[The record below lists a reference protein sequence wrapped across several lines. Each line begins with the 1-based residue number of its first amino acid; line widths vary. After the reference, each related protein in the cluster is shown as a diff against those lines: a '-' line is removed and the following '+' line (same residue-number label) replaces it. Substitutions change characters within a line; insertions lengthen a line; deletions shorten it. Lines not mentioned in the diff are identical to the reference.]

1 MTHKVSSMCGITG
14 FSLSTT
20 STPNSEAL
28 RYSLNG
34 IRHRGPDDS
43 GIFEEESNGI
53 GLGHARLSILDLSP
67 SGHQPMR
74 LKGGWMVL
82 VYNGEIY
89 NFQELRCR
97 LSECGHVFCGHS
109 DTEVLLRL
117 LEDAQSSGHE
127 WTSVL
132 TSLNGIFAFALWD
145 PHREELRVARDA
157 MGVKPLYYVETTD
170 CFAFASEIKALFP
183 LVPRLSEIDPNSIDR
198 YLTYLWCPG
207 AGTPL
212 RQVRKLEPGQAL
224 TVKRGRI
231 VEKIQWHKPVYL
243 RGSRSASSEH
253 VFSMN
258 PDPWIQGTRVRLKEA
273 VQRQMVSDVPLGA
286 FLSGGL
292 DSSSVVA
299 FAREVNPGIRCFTIQ
314 ATNWELDEVTDDL
327 PYAVEVARHLN
338 VPLEIVPIDSAKMAS
353 DFAEMVVH
361 LDEPLADPASL
372 NVLYIS
378 LLARETG
385 IKVLLSGAGGDDILT
400 GYRRHRALLMERWW
414 SGWPHS
420 ARAALKG
427 LSSTLDSR
435 FVLSRR
441 LKKMFR
447 SATSERDERL
457 MDYFRWMDRD
467 NLRSLYTLDFASSLG
482 DEPADAPLRD
492 LLNSLPEC
500 LSPMERMLALEQ
512 RFFLADH
519 NLIYTDKMSMA
530 AGVEVRVPFLDND
543 LVEYAAGIPWQ
554 FKQRG
559 KEGKWVLKKAMEP
572 YLPKSVI
579 YRRKSGFGA
588 PLRRWIRFELREMI
602 GDILSEHSLRNRGIF
617 DPVAVKRMIDDN
629 EKGRIDASYT
639 ILSLL
644 LIELWCR
651 RFIDVSVKS

>member
-1 MTHKVSSMCGITG
+1 
-14 FSLSTT
+14 
-20 STPNSEAL
+20 
-28 RYSLNG
+28 
-34 IRHRGPDDS
+34 
-43 GIFEEESNGI
+43 
-53 GLGHARLSILDLSP
+53 
-67 SGHQPMR
+67 
-74 LKGGWMVL
+74 
-82 VYNGEIY
+82 
-89 NFQELRCR
+89 
-97 LSECGHVFCGHS
+97 
-109 DTEVLLRL
+109 
-117 LEDAQSSGHE
+117 
-127 WTSVL
+127 
-132 TSLNGIFAFALWD
+132 
-145 PHREELRVARDA
+145 
-157 MGVKPLYYVETTD
+157 
-170 CFAFASEIKALFP
+170 
-183 LVPRLSEIDPNSIDR
+183 
-198 YLTYLWCPG
+198 
-207 AGTPL
+207 
-212 RQVRKLEPGQAL
+212 
-224 TVKRGRI
+224 
-231 VEKIQWHKPVYL
+231 
-243 RGSRSASSEH
+243 
-253 VFSMN
+253 
-258 PDPWIQGTRVRLKEA
+258 
-273 VQRQMVSDVPLGA
+273 MVSDVPVGA

-299 FAREVNPGIRCFTIQ
+299 FARELNPGIRCFTIQ

-338 VPLEIVPIDSAKMAS
+338 VPLEIVPIDSGKMAQ
-353 DFAEMVVH
+353 DFTEMVSQ

-400 GYRRHRALLMERWW
+400 GYRRHRALLMEDWW
-414 SGWPHS
+414 AGLPLFARS
-420 ARAALKG
+420 ALQG
-427 LSSTLDSR
+427 MTSVLGSR
-435 FVLSRR
+435 FILARR

-447 SATSERDERL
+447 GATLPAEERL
-457 MDYFRWMDRD
+457 MDYFRWMDTD
-467 NLRSLYTLDFASSLG
+467 SLRRLYTPDFTSSLKG
-482 DEPADAPLRD
+482 ERSDEPLRKM
-492 LLNSLPEC
+492 LAQLPEG
-500 LSPMERMLALEQ
+500 LSPVERMLALEQ

-530 AGVEVRVPFLDND
+530 AGVEVRVPFLDMD
-543 LVEYAAGIPWQ
+543 FVEYASGIPWPL
-554 FKQRG
+554 KQRG

>member
-1 MTHKVSSMCGITG
+1 MCGING
-14 FSLSTT
+14 
-20 STPNSEAL
+20 
-28 RYSLNG
+28 YSLG
-34 IRHRGPDDS
+34 VGVSISKEDFDESLRLIRHRGPDDS
-43 GIFEEESNGI
+43 GVFKDEGMGV
-53 GLGHARLSILDLSP
+53 GLAHARLSILDLSP
-67 SGHQPMR
+67 TGHQPMSVNQ
-74 LKGGWMVL
+74 GGMVL
-82 VYNGEIY
+82 VYNGEVY
-89 NFQELRCR
+89 NYLELRES
-97 LSECGHVFCGHS
+97 LSKHGDSFQGHS
-109 DTEVLLRL
+109 DTEVILRIFEDHAGKEAHWATLLPR
-117 LEDAQSSGHE
+117 
-127 WTSVL
+127 
-132 TSLNGIFAFALWD
+132 LNGIFAFALWD
-145 PHREELRVARDA
+145 PRTEELRVTRDA
-157 MGVKPLYYVETTD
+157 MGVKPLYYVESSD
-170 CFAFASEIKALFP
+170 RFAFASEIKALFP
-183 LVPRLSEIDPNSIDR
+183 LVPGLSEIDPHSIDR

-207 AGTPL
+207 EGTPL
-212 RQVRKLEPGQAL
+212 SQVRKLEPGQAL

-231 VEKIQWHKPVYL
+231 VEKLQWHHPRYGIQ
-243 RGSRSASSEH
+243 GSRSRFDTSASDDPEH
-253 VFSMN
+253 
-258 PDPWIQGTRVRLKEA
+258 WIQGTRDRLREA
-273 VQRQMVSDVPLGA
+273 VQRQMVSDVPVGA

-292 DSSSVVA
+292 DSSSIVT
-299 FAREVNPGIRCFTIQ
+299 FARELNPGIRCFTIQ

-420 ARAALKG
+420 ARAALQG

-447 SATSERDERL
+447 SATLERDERL

-467 NLRSLYTLDFASSLG
+467 NLRRLYTPDFASSLG

-492 LLNSLPEC
+492 LLNSLPEG

-530 AGVEVRVPFLDND
+530 AGVEVRVPFLDMD
-543 LVEYAAGIPWQ
+543 FVEYASGIPWPL
-554 FKQRG
+554 KQRG

-651 RFIDVSVKS
+651 RFIDQGNPAPLGR

>member
-1 MTHKVSSMCGITG
+1 MCGITG
-14 FSLSTT
+14 
-20 STPNSEAL
+20 
-28 RYSLNG
+28 YSLG
-34 IRHRGPDDS
+34 EVAAISQDALYESLRRIMHRGPDDS
-43 GIFEEESNGI
+43 GVFRDEDKGI

-67 SGHQPMR
+67 MGHQPMFENQ
-74 LKGGWMVL
+74 GGMVL
-82 VYNGEIY
+82 VYNGEVY
-89 NFQELRCR
+89 NYLELRES
-97 LSECGHVFCGHS
+97 LSKHGDSFQGHS
-109 DTEVLLRL
+109 DTEVILRL
-117 LEDAQSSGHE
+117 FEDHAGEEAH
-127 WTSVL
+127 WTTL
-132 TSLNGIFAFALWD
+132 LPRLNGIFAFALWD
-145 PHREELRVARDA
+145 PHTEELRVARDA
-157 MGVKPLYYVETTD
+157 MGVKPLYYVESAD
-170 CFAFASEIKALFP
+170 RFAFASEIKALFP
-183 LVPRLSEIDPNSIDR
+183 LVPGLSEIDPKSIDR

-231 VEKIQWHKPVYL
+231 LEKHQWFNPRYTLK
-243 RGSRSASSEH
+243 GSQSHSETSSSKDPEH
-253 VFSMN
+253 
-258 PDPWIQGTRVRLKEA
+258 WIQGTRDRLREA
-273 VQRQMVSDVPLGA
+273 VQRQMVSDVPVGA

-292 DSSSVVA
+292 DSSSIVT
-299 FAREVNPGIRCFTIQ
+299 FARELNPGIRCFTIQ

-338 VPLEIVPIDSAKMAS
+338 VPLEIVPIDSGKMAS

-400 GYRRHRALLMERWW
+400 GYRRHRALLMEDWW
-414 SGWPHS
+414 AGLPLFARS
-420 ARAALKG
+420 ALQG
-427 LSSTLDSR
+427 MTSVLGSR
-435 FVLSRR
+435 FILARR

-447 SATSERDERL
+447 GATLPAEERL
-457 MDYFRWMDRD
+457 MDYFRWMDTD
-467 NLRSLYTLDFASSLG
+467 SLRRLYTPDFTSSLKG
-482 DEPADAPLRD
+482 ERSDEPLRNM
-492 LLNSLPEC
+492 LAQLPEG
-500 LSPMERMLALEQ
+500 LSPVERMLALEQ

-530 AGVEVRVPFLDND
+530 AGVEVRVPFLDMD
-543 LVEYAAGIPWQ
+543 FVEYASGIPWPL
-554 FKQRG
+554 KQRG

-602 GDILSEHSLRNRGIF
+602 GDILSEQSLRNRGIF